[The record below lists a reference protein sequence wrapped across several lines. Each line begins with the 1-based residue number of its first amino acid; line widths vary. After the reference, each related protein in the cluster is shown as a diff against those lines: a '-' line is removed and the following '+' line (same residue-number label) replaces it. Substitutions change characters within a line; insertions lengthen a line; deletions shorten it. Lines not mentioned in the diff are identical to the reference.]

1 MKGVVRPQHA
11 PTARKLRTHLQ
22 TGGEAGATATG
33 PSGCIGEVD
42 LVDLVVYQAD
52 RGRYL
57 GFLLHV
63 VPCSC
68 AGA

>member
-1 MKGVVRPQHA
+1 MKGIVRPQQA
-11 PTARKLRTHLQ
+11 PTARKPRTHRH

-33 PSGCIGEVD
+33 PSGSIGEVD
-42 LVDLVVYQAD
+42 LIDLVVYQAD

-57 GFLLHV
+57 GFSLDV